1 MATLLDGRYALGEK
15 PVASGGHALLYR
27 GSDMDRDN
35 DIVAVKIFRGGHL
48 HDDRIL
54 TAAWTAEL
62 TAYQQIREDENL
74 AKLLDFGRDDEG
86 APYLVFEWMPS
97 DLAKYLPTLELTGWD
112 DFWPIARGILR
123 GLAVLH
129 SGGFVHRDIKPGN
142 VLIDSEGRIKV
153 ADFGTARLV
162 QTLNLGLTM
171 APFGTEPYA
180 PPERM
185 TSSPT
190 FAYDVFS
197 FAVLAIES
205 LSASSPNSTAEF
217 LLALQELNIPEPVRE
232 RLHDCLNV
240 EPESR
245 PESATTFLASLEAIQ
260 DARNVVGRSTKSV
273 HLVVSP
279 KILADVSE
287 TVGIEPNDARRFLLD
302 DLQNVGAMAF
312 DNPSVKNGAELT
324 PDLMICGETLM
335 VRVQVDRIAPSM
347 LRVHRVVRSITEE
360 KRDGWYR
367 PSVKFRGTTPTDPAA
382 VESDLN
388 VLLEDTQEYDRD
400 RARRRPSVDEFRT
413 WRDVLAA
420 KFSVEDRR
428 GSKIRYISFRVSGNR
443 VYFKCPEINDIK
455 VGEARLVSSGRRRV
469 FFGEVEGI
477 ENSELVLYL
486 TKGKF
491 SDLPA
496 KGIIELD
503 TEGNKSK
510 LRREKSALDR
520 ISDQK
525 SARSDLRELL
535 LEPEISAPPVAQTH
549 IVPVQ
554 DGLDSAKLR
563 AVENAL
569 GNNDFLL
576 VQGPPGTGKTTF
588 IAEVVAQTLIAKADS
603 RILLASQ
610 THIALDNA
618 LERIA
623 AICPEATL
631 LRLGKSE
638 RVMAEVEPYTVDAAV
653 EIWRTRVEAAGR
665 SYLQQLAESLG
676 INTNGQKI
684 RDLAAEL
691 TGKISREKQHA
702 TSVESQNI
710 ERNSILEQMDQ
721 LSALAP
727 ALIEAALKL
736 ESASHIQELPALND
750 AVDQFVRAGSEVA
763 AIFEATPSLSTEL
776 VLIEQRLSGLRRELE
791 ALQTAKQNLRRSLIA
806 MLELSSDIK
815 SEDLLKIA
823 AVRAPIHDPRL
834 DRLRVIQ
841 EDWRA
846 RFGTGHEF
854 VGIVVAGSNV
864 VAATCVGLAGVQG
877 AENIDFDMCIIDE
890 ASKATATES
899 LVPLAASKRWIL
911 VGDDRQLPPF
921 VEDALNDP
929 SILDQHNLS
938 RDAVRE
944 TLFNV
949 LLERLPLAS
958 KVALTHQHRMH
969 PTIGRLISKCFY
981 AGSLTSEPR
990 EASKIVGL
998 GVSHPVT
1005 WFDTSN
1011 RPGRFEA
1018 ADGNSYLNR
1027 DEVRVVVSILQ
1038 RMQWVAERQKINVSV
1053 AVLTGY
1059 EPQRR
1064 ILTESISA
1072 ELTALSR
1079 LTVQVANIDAYQG
1092 QEADVAIFSVTR
1104 SNKKHAMGFLSVENR
1119 VNVAL
1124 SRARDALVIVGD
1136 AEHIKASSG
1145 TQSALGKVL
1154 EHIASDSDSAVED
1167 ASSI

>member
-1 MATLLDGRYALGEK
+1 M
-15 PVASGGHALLYR
+15 
-27 GSDMDRDN
+27 
-35 DIVAVKIFRGGHL
+35 
-48 HDDRIL
+48 
-54 TAAWTAEL
+54 
-62 TAYQQIREDENL
+62 
-74 AKLLDFGRDDEG
+74 
-86 APYLVFEWMPS
+86 
-97 DLAKYLPTLELTGWD
+97 
-112 DFWPIARGILR
+112 
-123 GLAVLH
+123 
-129 SGGFVHRDIKPGN
+129 
-142 VLIDSEGRIKV
+142 
-153 ADFGTARLV
+153 
-162 QTLNLGLTM
+162 
-171 APFGTEPYA
+171 
-180 PPERM
+180 
-185 TSSPT
+185 
-190 FAYDVFS
+190 
-197 FAVLAIES
+197 
-205 LSASSPNSTAEF
+205 
-217 LLALQELNIPEPVRE
+217 
-232 RLHDCLNV
+232 
-240 EPESR
+240 
-245 PESATTFLASLEAIQ
+245 
-260 DARNVVGRSTKSV
+260 
-273 HLVVSP
+273 
-279 KILADVSE
+279 
-287 TVGIEPNDARRFLLD
+287 
-302 DLQNVGAMAF
+302 
-312 DNPSVKNGAELT
+312 
-324 PDLMICGETLM
+324 
-335 VRVQVDRIAPSM
+335 
-347 LRVHRVVRSITEE
+347 
-360 KRDGWYR
+360 
-367 PSVKFRGTTPTDPAA
+367 
-382 VESDLN
+382 
-388 VLLEDTQEYDRD
+388 
-400 RARRRPSVDEFRT
+400 
-413 WRDVLAA
+413 
-420 KFSVEDRR
+420 
-428 GSKIRYISFRVSGNR
+428 
-443 VYFKCPEINDIK
+443 
-455 VGEARLVSSGRRRV
+455 
-469 FFGEVEGI
+469 
-477 ENSELVLYL
+477 
-486 TKGKF
+486 
-491 SDLPA
+491 
-496 KGIIELD
+496 
-503 TEGNKSK
+503 
-510 LRREKSALDR
+510 
-520 ISDQK
+520 
-525 SARSDLRELL
+525 
-535 LEPEISAPPVAQTH
+535 
-549 IVPVQ
+549 
-554 DGLDSAKLR
+554 
-563 AVENAL
+563 
-569 GNNDFLL
+569 
-576 VQGPPGTGKTTF
+576 
-588 IAEVVAQTLIAKADS
+588 
-603 RILLASQ
+603 
-610 THIALDNA
+610 
-618 LERIA
+618 
-623 AICPEATL
+623 
-631 LRLGKSE
+631 
-638 RVMAEVEPYTVDAAV
+638 
-653 EIWRTRVEAAGR
+653 
-665 SYLQQLAESLG
+665 
-676 INTNGQKI
+676 
-684 RDLAAEL
+684 
-691 TGKISREKQHA
+691 
-702 TSVESQNI
+702 
-710 ERNSILEQMDQ
+710 
-721 LSALAP
+721 
-727 ALIEAALKL
+727 
-736 ESASHIQELPALND
+736 
-750 AVDQFVRAGSEVA
+750 
-763 AIFEATPSLSTEL
+763 
-776 VLIEQRLSGLRRELE
+776 LIEQRLSGLRRELE

-846 RFGTGHEF
+846 RFGTGYEF